1 LPIALRPS
9 TEADRDFLFE
19 VHRASLK
26 DYVAATYG
34 PWDDE
39 RQREMFDAKFSPA
52 RFQVIT
58 RDGQDV
64 GLLRLEEAPDH
75 LTIALIELLPAFQRQ
90 GIGTA
95 VLQQVVAHARARHV
109 PVHLQ
114 VFKVN
119 PARQL
124 YTRLGFTTTAETPT
138 HFVMQLP
145 AATAAG
151 GRS

>member
-1 LPIALRPS
+1 LDVALRPS
-9 TEADRDFLFE
+9 SEADRDFLFE

-34 PWDDE
+34 PWDDAH
-39 RQREMFDAKFSPA
+39 QREMFDAKFSPD

-64 GLLRLEEAPDH
+64 GLLRVEEAPDH

-95 VLQQVVAHARARHV
+95 VIARVLAHARVRHL

-119 PARQL
+119 PARHL
-124 YTRLGFTTTAETPT
+124 YTRLGFSTTAETST
-138 HFVMQLP
+138 HFVMELP
-145 AATAAG
+145 PTP
-151 GRS
+151 